1 MKHIINLQLLGE
13 GGAGA
18 GASTGAATSGDGGAA
33 AAVQGDFA
41 ASQNGEDLSEVV
53 YGKSTQSVAD
63 STDPESTKG
72 TDPAEKKKAFE
83 NMIKKGGEWHDEF
96 NEYSQKIIN
105 DRFKKTKGLQ
115 EQLDSQSVIMQTL
128 AKKYGV
134 DASDVDA
141 LTKAIDADNSMW
153 EEAAFKEGLTVE
165 QYREKQKLERE
176 NARLSEAL
184 EQQKSQA
191 GAEQIYANWVT
202 EADAVKAK
210 YGVEFDMATEMENPE
225 FTQLLGNGVSFEAAY
240 KTIHFDEM
248 VNGAMAATAQNVQQ
262 AMVNKIVS
270 RSNRPTENG
279 VNSASN
285 KVFKTD
291 PSKFT
296 DADLDEIKRRVARGE
311 EISF

>member
-18 GASTGAATSGDGGAA
+18 GASTGAAGSGDGGAA

-53 YGKSTQSVAD
+53 YGKSNQSVAD

-72 TDPAEKKKAFE
+72 TDPAEKTKAFE
-83 NMIKKGGEWHDEF
+83 NMIKKGGEYHEEF
-96 NEYSQKIIN
+96 NKYSQKIIN

-134 DASDVDA
+134 DATDVDA

-191 GAEQIYANWVT
+191 GAEQIYANWIA

-210 YGVEFDMATEMENPE
+210 YGVEFDMAAEMENPE

-248 VNGAMAATAQNVQQ
+248 VNGAMAVTAQNVQR
-262 AMVNKIVS
+262 AMVNKIIS

-279 VNSASN
+279 VSSASN